1 MYIRLRGIKAPL
13 KINQIK
19 SVSYWS
25 SCKVINVYIW
35 EKYIIFI
42 ISIVTKHALS
52 EKEHNG
58 TYTLIIFFKTK
69 FLMYKYQQWYLHVN
83 HFLKTKFLMY
93 KYQQWYLHVN
103 HFFKTKFLMYK
114 YQQWYLHLN
123 HFFKTKFLIHKY
135 QQWYLHINHL

>member
-1 MYIRLRGIKAPL
+1 MHCIQKKLEGIKAPL

-25 SCKVINVYIW
+25 SCKEINVYIR

-58 TYTLIIFFKTK
+58 TYTIIICKTK
-69 FLMYKYQQWYLHVN
+69 FLMYKYQQWYLPVN
-83 HFLKTKFLMY
+83 HL
-93 KYQQWYLHVN
+93 
-103 HFFKTKFLMYK
+103 
-114 YQQWYLHLN
+114 
-123 HFFKTKFLIHKY
+123 
-135 QQWYLHINHL
+135 